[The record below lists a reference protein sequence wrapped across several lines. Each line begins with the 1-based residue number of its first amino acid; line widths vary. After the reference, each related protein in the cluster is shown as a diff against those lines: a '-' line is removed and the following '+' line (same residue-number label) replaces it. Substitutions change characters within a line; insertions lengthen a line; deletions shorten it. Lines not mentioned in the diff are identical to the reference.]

1 MSITTPLIGGV
12 FMEKTYVNC
21 NEMEERYNELLSKGT
36 SFTKVF
42 IEFLNLDKL
51 NQIRMHLPL
60 SAEHYDRVSQK
71 LRKATVE
78 NITQLLSP
86 FKELTDK
93 DIKYTHSARGYS
105 RILKDTFEL
114 NKTHPYSNYSRK
126 IFFLRDKVSELYADT
141 SLTDKT
147 TSDKLKYLNFTLD
160 YLEKLLKSITRQ
172 CLKKGATNLAYTS
185 LL

>member
-1 MSITTPLIGGV
+1 
-12 FMEKTYVNC
+12 MEKTYVNC

-93 DIKYTHSARGYS
+93 DIKYTHSAREYS

-114 NKTHPYSNYSRK
+114 HKTHPDSNYSRK
-126 IFFLRDKVSELYADT
+126 INFMRYEIS
-141 SLTDKT
+141 SLQASTPYTDKT
-147 TSDKLKYLNFTLD
+147 TSRKLNFLKDFLD
-160 YLEKLLKSITRQ
+160 YLENLLKSITRQ

>member
-12 FMEKTYVNC
+12 FMKKTYVNC

-36 SFTKVF
+36 SFTKNF
-42 IEFLNLDKL
+42 IEFLNLDVL
-51 NQIRMHLPL
+51 NHIRKHLPL
-60 SAEHYDRVSQK
+60 SIYSYDRASQRE
-71 LRKATVE
+71 RKSTVE

-93 DIKYTHSARGYS
+93 DIKYTHSAREYS
-105 RILKDTFEL
+105 RILRDTFEL
-114 NKTHPYSNYSRK
+114 NKTHPDSNYSQK
-126 IFFLRDKVSELYADT
+126 INFMRHEIL
-141 SLTDKT
+141 SLLASTPYTDKT
-147 TSDKLKYLNFTLD
+147 TSEKLNFLKDFLD
-160 YLEKLLKSITRQ
+160 SLENLLKSITRQ